1 MLNFGLTELRLVD
14 PRCDHLSEASQAIAA
29 GSYEIL
35 ENAKICIYAK
45 ISAIN
50 KGCRPQIGIIHLFI
64 DYITSDCQ
72 SASCGVLYNHN
83 NLD

>member
-35 ENAKICIYAK
+35 ENAKMSADRK
-45 ISAIN
+45 AAGANSIS
-50 KGCRPQIGIIHLFI
+50 KHC
-64 DYITSDCQ
+64 
-72 SASCGVLYNHN
+72 VLPI
-83 NLD
+83 